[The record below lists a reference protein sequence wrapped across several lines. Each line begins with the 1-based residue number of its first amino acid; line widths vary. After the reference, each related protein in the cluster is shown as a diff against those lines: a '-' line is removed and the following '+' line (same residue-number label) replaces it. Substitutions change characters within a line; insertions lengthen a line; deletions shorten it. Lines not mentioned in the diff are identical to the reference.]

1 MRSEGRGPSEFFCA
15 SGPYQDE
22 ISLVIRHMRQQQG
35 ARFIC
40 APGRI
45 RISLRWVAPGAVS
58 GVDAHRGVP
67 PKTRPPA
74 PIAPSRLVNGGL
86 LNGGLPE
93 VSVPAA
99 NGHFIRFWAY
109 YLYGYNR
116 KTSPWSRRRR
126 RRHRVDARRKGQS
139 AEVDSAD
146 RKSRPGP
153 RPVRR
158 LPAGTRRGARFDPRN
173 LRRAAPRNRYQM
185 RGEQVE
191 LLASRRP
198 GAEEIDAYE
207 QVLGDAM
214 AGDRTL
220 FAREDY
226 VEEAWRIV
234 DPVLQADTP
243 VHGYPPGMW
252 GPREVDVQVAPSD
265 GWQNPVVTHSPARW
279 QNPVVAPR

>member
-1 MRSEGRGPSEFFCA
+1 MRSRGPRPEASFLCA

-22 ISLVIRHMRQQQG
+22 ISLVIRHMPQQQG

-45 RISLRWVAPGAVS
+45 RISPRWVAPGAVS
-58 GVDAHRGVP
+58 GVDAHRGVHR
-67 PKTRPPA
+67 KPA
-74 PIAPSRLVNGGL
+74 PLRPLPHRASSMAACSMAACRRFPCRPRTATSFGSGL
-86 LNGGLPE
+86 TTYTGTIGKLRHG
-93 VSVPAA
+93 AA
-99 NGHFIRFWAY
+99 GAH
-109 YLYGYNR
+109 
-116 KTSPWSRRRR
+116 RR
-126 RRHRVDARRKGQS
+126 RVDARRKGQS

-214 AGDRTL
+214 AATGRCSRVKTTSRKPGASSIPCCRRIRRCTAIRPACGDRAKSTC
-220 FAREDY
+220 R
-226 VEEAWRIV
+226 WRRRT
-234 DPVLQADTP
+234 AGRT
-243 VHGYPPGMW
+243 
-252 GPREVDVQVAPSD
+252 RS
-265 GWQNPVVTHSPARW
+265 
-279 QNPVVAPR
+279 